1 MQLQARTAA
10 ILVYAALGW
19 TTQAA
24 AQDPV
29 SYWNERALAAVAPN
43 PPVGR
48 GNTPAVI
55 IDLAMVH
62 AAMHDAVQAYD
73 KRFEPYAGPIAAAAG
88 SSPVAAA
95 KAAHDVLVNRLPN
108 QTATLDGAYTSFLAS
123 LSPAPSP
130 ADVVKGEVVGSAAAV
145 NIIAERSGDG
155 SFPSSFPQFTG
166 GTAPGEW
173 QPNAGTAGMV
183 SPWGATVRLFALESL
198 NRCQADVVPAL
209 TSLEYAEAY
218 NEVKALGSATST
230 VRTAEQSSIAKTFS
244 GNFLAQYGRL
254 LRDLAAAHLAGNGN
268 LGARARLFAL
278 THIAM
283 TDAFIC
289 AWSTKQQYD
298 FWRPVQA
305 IRRGDEDDNP
315 LTDRDPLWTSYWAG
329 PGNLNGV
336 QNPNYPDYTSG
347 ANNFTGSFTRML
359 ELFFDSDKP
368 FESFA
373 IYAITPTVPLTAGV
387 DPDPRIYRKFS
398 DVAKDVVDA
407 RVYLGIHF
415 RFADTEA
422 RSQGR
427 RVANYTFKNF
437 LQSTGSKDKKKNK
450 DKDEDK

>member
-1 MQLQARTAA
+1 MHLQSRTAS
-10 ILVYAALGW
+10 ILVCAALGW

-24 AQDPV
+24 AQDPIT
-29 SYWNERALAAVAPN
+29 YWNERALAAVAPN
-43 PPVGR
+43 PPAGR

-62 AAMHDAVQAYD
+62 AAMHDAVQAYEQ
-73 KRFEPYAGPIAAAAG
+73 RFEPYVDPIAGATG
-88 SSPVAAA
+88 SSAVAAA
-95 KAAHDVLVNRLPN
+95 KAAHDVLVNRLPM
-108 QTATLDGAYTSFLAS
+108 QAGTLDGAYTSFLAS

-130 ADVVKGEVVGSAAAV
+130 ADVVGGEVVGSAAAV
-145 NIIAERSGDG
+145 NIISERNGDG

-173 QPNAGTAGMV
+173 QPNAGTPGMV

-198 NRCQADVVPAL
+198 NRCQADLVPSL
-209 TSLEYAEAY
+209 TSPEYTEAY
-218 NEVKALGSATST
+218 DEVKALGSATST

-283 TDAFIC
+283 ADAYIC

-298 FWRPVQA
+298 FWRPAQA
-305 IRRGDEDDNP
+305 IRRGDEDGNP
-315 LTDRDPLWTSYWAG
+315 LTEPDPGWTSYFSRNPNAA
-329 PGNLNGV
+329 

-359 ELFFDSDKP
+359 ALFFDSDKP

-373 IYAITPTVPLTAGV
+373 IYAFAPAVPLTPGV
-387 DPDPRIYRKFS
+387 DPDPRIYSKFS
-398 DVAKDVVDA
+398 EVAKDVIDA

-427 RVANYTFKNF
+427 RVANDAFKNV
-437 LQSTGSKDKKKNK
+437 LQPVSSKGKNK
-450 DKDEDK
+450 